1 MRIFLLLIGVLCLW
15 LPAVSQADL
24 YQWTDADGVMHIVD
38 ETSEVP
44 EPYRAGMTVYRAA
57 KPTPGVATLPV
68 SPSRPY
74 AAQSQGAFAQKLA
87 LDLGLIKDSSE
98 DAFGPLGGAGVQ
110 PASGWE
116 ATDPLTPE
124 VLYDVL
130 AAARRAADAKRLPLS
145 ADGAEAVVRRAGE
158 SFLPPTTPDP
168 RPAWA
173 QGEGG
178 PEYVQQPQTLI
189 IEQPPPQNF
198 EVESEPD
205 YDYGDVPFIVGFP
218 GRHHHHDHH
227 PDNNLV
233 SPSPPLSGPFTPN
246 PAGVP
251 GSPTHLPFG
260 PSHLPFGTTR
270 MPFESSRAR

>member
-87 LDLGLIKDSSE
+87 LDLGLITESSE

-124 VLYDVL
+124 VLDDVL
-130 AAARRAADAKRLPLS
+130 AAARRAAEAQRLPLS
-145 ADGAEAVVRRAGE
+145 ADGAEAVVRQAGE

-168 RPAWA
+168 RPVWA
-173 QGEGG
+173 QGEDG
-178 PEYVQQPQTLI
+178 PGYGQQPQTLI
-189 IEQPPPQNF
+189 IEQPPPQNL

-218 GRHHHHDHH
+218 SRHHHHDHH
-227 PDNNLV
+227 PNNNLG

-260 PSHLPFGTTR
+260 PSHLPFGMTHT
-270 MPFESSRAR
+270 PFGSSRGR

>member
-1 MRIFLLLIGVLCLW
+1 MRSFLVLIGVLCLW

-87 LDLGLIKDSSE
+87 LDLGLIKESSE

-145 ADGAEAVVRRAGE
+145 ADGAEAVVRQAGE
-158 SFLPPTTPDP
+158 SFLSPTTPDP

-173 QGEGG
+173 QGEDG
-178 PEYVQQPQTLI
+178 PEYGPQPQTII
-189 IEQPPPQNF
+189 IEQPPPQNL

-218 GRHHHHDHH
+218 SGHHHHDHH
-227 PDNNLV
+227 PDDNPG
-233 SPSPPLSGPFTPN
+233 SPSPPLRGPFTPN

-251 GSPTHLPFG
+251 GRPTHLPFG
-260 PSHLPFGTTR
+260 TSHLPFG
-270 MPFESSRAR
+270 SSRAR

>member
-1 MRIFLLLIGVLCLW
+1 MRSFLVLIGVLCLW

-68 SPSRPY
+68 SPSRTY

-87 LDLGLIKDSSE
+87 LDLGLITESSE

-145 ADGAEAVVRRAGE
+145 ADGAEAVVRQAGE

-168 RPAWA
+168 RPVWA
-173 QGEGG
+173 QGEDG
-178 PEYVQQPQTLI
+178 PGYVQQPQTLI
-189 IEQPPPQNF
+189 IEQPPPQNL

-218 GRHHHHDHH
+218 SGHHHHDHH
-227 PDNNLV
+227 PDDKPS
-233 SPSPPLSGPFTPN
+233 SPSPPLRGPFTPN

-251 GSPTHLPFG
+251 GRPTHLPFG
-260 PSHLPFGTTR
+260 TSHLPFG
-270 MPFESSRAR
+270 SSRAR